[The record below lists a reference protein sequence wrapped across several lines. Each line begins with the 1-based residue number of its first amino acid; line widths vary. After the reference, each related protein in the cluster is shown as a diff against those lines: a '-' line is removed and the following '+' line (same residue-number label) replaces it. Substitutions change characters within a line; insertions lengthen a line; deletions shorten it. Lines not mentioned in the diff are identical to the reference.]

1 MIWNASHFYAF
12 QMDFLM
18 DASSLQQEHKWQ
30 QCSCTHDPQLF
41 TWQVA
46 ITIETWNVSQ
56 AVLQASS
63 DISQG
68 EQSCGRKTLPASLK
82 LPKCDDACHL
92 PGLLPTPAIGFI
104 RPLSSSS
111 FQLPGTLLVLPL
123 CGYPRSQLLMVMF
136 PRSFHACQ
144 SSCPPE
150 VRCQK
155 IKVYV
160 VLFHGQ
166 MSFLIFIGTKVTWL
180 PF

>member
-1 MIWNASHFYAF
+1 MSPKQSFKPAVIFHRG
-12 QMDFLM
+12 
-18 DASSLQQEHKWQ
+18 SSLVEGKH
-30 QCSCTHDPQLF
+30 S
-41 TWQVA
+41 
-46 ITIETWNVSQ
+46 
-56 AVLQASS
+56 
-63 DISQG
+63 
-68 EQSCGRKTLPASLK
+68 PASLK
-82 LPKCDDACHL
+82 LAKCDDACHL
-92 PGLLPTPAIGFI
+92 PGLLPTPAISFGFI

-111 FQLPGTLLVLPL
+111 FQLPGTFLVLSL

-136 PRSFHACQ
+136 PRGFHACQ

-155 IKVYV
+155 IKVYA